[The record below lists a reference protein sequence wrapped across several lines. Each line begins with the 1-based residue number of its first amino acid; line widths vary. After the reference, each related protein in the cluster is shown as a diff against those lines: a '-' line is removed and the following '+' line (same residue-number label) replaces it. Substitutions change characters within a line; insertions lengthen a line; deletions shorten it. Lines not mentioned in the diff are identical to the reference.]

1 MNSNNT
7 NNCSICIEPLKSSK
21 SKQLNCNHEFH
32 LKCIKNWYSV
42 QQNCPICRHL
52 ITPTE
57 VNIDKPCY
65 VEIITDYT
73 SLPSSYRN
81 TSQNSNQ
88 IDIIVEQETNSNYKN
103 LKIIFNIFIFL
114 GIVGSFTANI
124 FCQHNFITEIENYIE
139 YMNNNSIDFDSNM
152 TMIDSNITIIS
163 SNMTI
168 IDSKMTMIENISSD
182 SFYIVSAIIYMS
194 CMLILT
200 TNYIGKLKTESYQ
213 SYTNYYIGFYII
225 SVIMFCSHL
234 YYILNVLRYL
244 NEYKYPNFKEFGDI
258 KQFYHTY
265 LITSMTS
272 LTILIFSFLNKIIE
286 NVNLSFSCFCNMFC
300 FK

>member
-1 MNSNNT
+1 MNSNNI
-7 NNCSICIEPLKSSK
+7 NNCAICIEPLKSSK

-52 ITPTE
+52 ITPNE

-73 SLPSSYRN
+73 SLPSSYQN
-81 TSQNSNQ
+81 TSQNSNH
-88 IDIIVEQETNSNYKN
+88 INTIMITDQETNSNYKN
-103 LKIIFNIFIFL
+103 LKIIFNIFVFL

-139 YMNNNSIDFDSNM
+139 YMNNNTIDIDSNM
-152 TMIDSNITIIS
+152 TMIDSNIT
-163 SNMTI
+163 
-168 IDSKMTMIENISSD
+168 MIENVSSD
-182 SFYIVSAIIYMS
+182 SFYIVCAIIYMIL
-194 CMLILT
+194 MLILT
-200 TNYIGKLKTESYQ
+200 TNYIGKITMKSYQ

-225 SVIMFCSHL
+225 TIIMFCTHL
-234 YYILNVLRYL
+234 YYILAVLSYL
-244 NEYKYPNFKEFGDI
+244 NESKYPNFKEFGDI
-258 KQFYHTY
+258 KHLYHIY

-286 NVNLSFSCFCNMFC
+286 NVNLSFSCLCNMLC